1 MWKRLFA
8 LVKHDELDR
17 GLNAEM
23 RFHIE
28 METEKNLRLGMSAE
42 EARRS
47 ALRSFGPM
55 EKHKEETR
63 DARGIS
69 WFENFA
75 ADLRYGAR
83 ALFKHP
89 GYALLAV
96 LTLGLGIGANT
107 PIFSVIN

>member
-1 MWKRLFA
+1 MWKRLKA
-8 LVKHDELDR
+8 LIHGGELDR
-17 GLNAEM
+17 ALNKEV

-28 METEKNLRLGMSAE
+28 METEKNIKSGMSPD
-42 EARRS
+42 EARLK

-63 DARGIS
+63 DARGVS
-69 WFENFA
+69 WIESLG

-83 ALFKHP
+83 ALLKHP

-96 LTLGLGIGANT
+96 LTLGL
-107 PIFSVIN
+107 